1 LVLFEFRGGA
11 LEHNE
16 QTQGNEA
23 FGAYLRKLREGR
35 RLSLDAVEELS
46 SGFPEKVTKSHLSRI
61 ENGLALPTF
70 PRLMAMSHIY
80 GMPIASMAE
89 RYEIELRREMKP
101 VDLGDKSVDEALRD
115 AEAYVYSG
123 DFNDA
128 LLLIWALLDRHQST
142 SGIQPETEIERLVGL
157 DLRLR
162 AAICLIKLGRC
173 EYAKA
178 LCEDVLGAPGIS
190 ERLRIRALFLFAS
203 ASHRLQRYTVA
214 LLALDECD
222 RSASTLPAT
231 DRLRADVLSLRG
243 VIQETTGRPA
253 DALQTYERARQAY
266 EEIGEEFERLNMEAG
281 IGSALLESGRPR
293 EARTALESVLKRI
306 EHGHHERLRAIVLSN
321 LAVLFHRAGS
331 LEEAE
336 AFAIKSNLIA
346 RPREYSGI
354 LFRNCFYL
362 WQIAKARGDAAAVR
376 LNERTL
382 MTVLG
387 RVEEFLPEIAEFRLA
402 TNRSDA

>member
-1 LVLFEFRGGA
+1 

-16 QTQGNEA
+16 QTHGSEA
-23 FGAYLRKLREGR
+23 FGAYLKKLREGR

-46 SGFPEKVTKSHLSRI
+46 TGFPEKVTKSHLSRI

-80 GMPIASMAE
+80 GTPIASMAE

-101 VDLGDKSVDEALRD
+101 IDVGGKSLEDVLKD
-115 AEAYVYSG
+115 AESYVYSG

-128 LLLIWALLDRHQST
+128 LLLIWALLDRHQSAIASAT
-142 SGIQPETEIERLVGL
+142 ADDVDRLAAL

-173 EYAKA
+173 ESAKA
-178 LCEDVLGAPGIS
+178 MCEDVLGTADIP
-190 ERLRIRALFLFAS
+190 ERMRLRALFLYAS

-222 RSASTLPAT
+222 RCSSKLGAS

-243 VIQETTGRPA
+243 VIQEMTGRPA
-253 DALQTYERARQAY
+253 DALQAYERARQAY
-266 EEIGEEFERLNMEAG
+266 ADIGEEYERLNMEAG
-281 IGSALLESGRPR
+281 IGSALMESGRPK
-293 EARTALESVLKRI
+293 EARAALEGVLRRI
-306 EHGHHERLRAIVLSN
+306 EHGHHERLRAVTLSN
-321 LAVLFHRAGS
+321 LAVLSYRAGA
-331 LEEAE
+331 LDEAE
-336 AFAIKSNLIA
+336 GFAIKSNLIA
-346 RPREYSGI
+346 RPREYAAI

-362 WQIAKARGDAAAVR
+362 WQIAKSRGDVAAVK

-387 RVEEFLPEIAEFRLA
+387 RIEEFLPEMAEFRAA
-402 TNRSDA
+402 TNRSEA